1 MEEDWDDVMNNGPT
15 VPVKVETQIWE
26 ASSSHNARN
35 NDYPRS
41 RGRGF
46 WNKSESV
53 ENWRKP
59 GDQVSE
65 NHNSFGRGRNQNSFG
80 RGTIGQWNNDS
91 SGRGSRGFG
100 RGVLND
106 SDGFSEQG
114 RGFGSDQRTSRNGY
128 GRTEDDGS
136 GDSKV
141 ISVPSNRVGRIIG
154 KGGSKIREL
163 QDDSGAKI
171 DVKRDNQGEMT
182 TVELSGSADAIS
194 KATQLINDLVNDGG
208 DRSSRSFGGS
218 SMSNG
223 FNEPASTFGGG
234 RSESNRGFGRSQHGD
249 SAESI
254 NVPSSNVG
262 RIIGKGGS
270 KIREL
275 QDESGANIKVQRD
288 SDSYGETV
296 VEISGS
302 AEAVSKAK
310 DLINELISDSG
321 DRGSRSFGGSSRSY
335 GDSSASIGQTEAT
348 EQPRKINWGMIM
360 KEKAANDAK
369 KFADL
374 PPIKKNFYIENY
386 EVANMDPDEVEDI
399 RQYNFN
405 ITVKNLDKSGETQVP
420 NPVRTFED
428 AFEHFP
434 GILET
439 IYKQKFTKPSPIQSQ
454 AWPVLLRGKDLIGI
468 AQTGTGKTLAFLL
481 PAFIHIDG
489 QPVPREERDGPNV
502 LVLSPTRELALQIE
516 EEVKKFSYMG
526 IRSIC
531 VYGGGNRRE
540 QINMVTKGVEI
551 IVATP
556 GRLNDLVMN
565 NIINVKSV
573 TYLVLDEADRM
584 LDMGFEP
591 EIKKILLD
599 IRPDRQ
605 TVMTSAT
612 WPVDV
617 QRIGERY
624 LTNPIQ
630 VFVGSLDL
638 AAVHSVTQ
646 RVEIVAEE
654 DKKQRIVDFIH
665 HEMSPED
672 KVIVFVGR
680 KVTAD
685 DLSSDFTL
693 HDISCQCIHGDREQC
708 DREQA
713 LEDFKS
719 GEVRI
724 LVATDVASRGLDV
737 KDITYVF
744 NFDMPRNIEEYVHR
758 VGRTGRA
765 GKTGTSVTLV
775 TRSDWGKASDLI
787 KILVEAHQEV
797 PEELAEMAERFTAH
811 REMREAE
818 GGGRGRFGGR
828 GGGGR
833 SFGGGGGGGGRRRR
847 DEGGIRMSFGI
858 P

>member
-1 MEEDWDDVMNNGPT
+1 MEEDWDDEISNGH
-15 VPVKVETQIWE
+15 QY
-26 ASSSHNARN
+26 S
-35 NDYPRS
+35 D
-41 RGRGF
+41 
-46 WNKSESV
+46 
-53 ENWRKP
+53 
-59 GDQVSE
+59 
-65 NHNSFGRGRNQNSFG
+65 NQNRFG
-80 RGTIGQWNNDS
+80 IATQQNGASRDSGNQWNNERNDS
-91 SGRGSRGFG
+91 RGSRGFG
-100 RGVLND
+100 RGVLKMNNR
-106 SDGFSEQG
+106 DGFSETNFKP
-114 RGFGSDQRTSRNGY
+114 RGLDRDDRSNRSNFNRSQNDVGGDGDTRTL
-128 GRTEDDGS
+128 
-136 GDSKV
+136 
-141 ISVPSNRVGRIIG
+141 SVPSN
-154 KGGSKIREL
+154 K
-163 QDDSGAKI
+163 
-171 DVKRDNQGEMT
+171 
-182 TVELSGSADAIS
+182 
-194 KATQLINDLVNDGG
+194 
-208 DRSSRSFGGS
+208 
-218 SMSNG
+218 
-223 FNEPASTFGGG
+223 
-234 RSESNRGFGRSQHGD
+234 
-249 SAESI
+249 
-254 NVPSSNVG
+254 VG

-275 QDESGANIKVQRD
+275 QDESQARIDVRRENQGDTTEVEISGSPDAVSKASQLINDLVNDDRGSRSFGGSSSYNGFGESGSSFGSSRNDSNRGFGTGQEEDRGFGRGRQGGDRRSWRGQQERGSEFTEMKVPSTSVGKIIGKGGSKIRELQDEAGANIKVQRD
-288 SDSYGETV
+288 SDSYGETI
-296 VEISGS
+296 VELSGS
-302 AEAVSKAK
+302 ADAISKAK
-310 DLINELISDSG
+310 DLINELLSDSDG
-321 DRGSRSFGGSSRSY
+321 RGSRSFGGSSRSS
-335 GDSSASIGQTEAT
+335 DSNGFTESV
-348 EQPRKINWGMIM
+348 EESVIPRKINWGMIL
-360 KEKAANDAK
+360 KEKEANDAK

-374 PPIKKNFYIENY
+374 RPIKKNFYIETP
-386 EVANMDPDEVEDI
+386 EVANMSPSEVEYI
-399 RQYNFN
+399 REFNFN
-405 ITVKNLDKSGETQVP
+405 ITVTNLDKNGEIQVP

-428 AFEHFP
+428 AFSHYP
-434 GILET
+434 GILDT

-646 RVEIVAEE
+646 RVEIIAEE

-665 HEMSPED
+665 HEMAPED

-693 HDISCQCIHGDREQC
+693 RDISCQCIHGDREQC

-719 GEVRI
+719 GDVRI

-775 TRSDWGKASDLI
+775 TRSDWGKVGDLI
-787 KILVEAHQEV
+787 KILVEANQEV
-797 PEELAEMAERFTAH
+797 PEELEEMAARFASH
-811 REMREAE
+811 KEKREAE
-818 GGGRGRFGGR
+818 GGGRGRFGR
-828 GGGGR
+828 GGGGG
-833 SFGGGGGGGGRRRR
+833 FGGGGGRRRR
-847 DEGGIRMSFGI
+847 DDGVRMCFGI